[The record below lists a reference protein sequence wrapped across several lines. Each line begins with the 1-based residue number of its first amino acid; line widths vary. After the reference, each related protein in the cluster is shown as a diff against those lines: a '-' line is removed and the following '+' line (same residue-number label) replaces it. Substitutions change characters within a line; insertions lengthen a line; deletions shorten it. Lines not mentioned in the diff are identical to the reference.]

1 MILKT
6 FQLKNNLIE
15 KYNFYLFYGIN
26 EGHKRDVLNDIL
38 KGKNVLKY
46 DEEQV
51 FNNENNFIEEVLN
64 KSLFEE
70 EKIFLI
76 KRVTDKI
83 LKIINTIYEKN
94 NNSNETK
101 IILNAN
107 ILEKKSKLRNIF
119 EKNKEFIAI
128 PFYPDNEQTLSTI
141 AFNFI
146 KQKKILISRE
156 SINFIINKCGNNRGI
171 LIDEL
176 QKIEFFS
183 KNGKTL
189 NSEKL
194 GRLINLYEDH
204 SVFELADNCL
214 AKNKKKII
222 NIFNENNFT
231 NSDCILI
238 IKTLLNKSKKVLSL
252 VLNYE
257 ENKNIEKTITSSRPP
272 IFWKDKDITKKQ
284 ILSWNSKS
292 LKKYLFRLHEL
303 ELNIKKNLDNSLNL
317 ISDFILKK
325 Y

>member
-1 MILKT
+1 M
-6 FQLKNNLIE
+6 
-15 KYNFYLFYGIN
+15 
-26 EGHKRDVLNDIL
+26 

-70 EKIFLI
+70 EKIFLF

-94 NNSNETK
+94 NNLNETK

-119 EKNKEFIAI
+119 ERNKEFITI
-128 PFYPDNEQTLSTI
+128 PFYPDNDQTLSTI

-146 KQKKILISRE
+146 KQKKISISRE
-156 SINFIINKCGNNRGI
+156 SINFIINKCGNDRGI

-183 KNGKTL
+183 KSGKAL

-194 GRLINLYEDH
+194 GR
-204 SVFELADNCL
+204 
-214 AKNKKKII
+214 
-222 NIFNENNFT
+222 FT
-231 NSDCILI
+231 
-238 IKTLLNKSKKVLSL
+238 
-252 VLNYE
+252 
-257 ENKNIEKTITSSRPP
+257 
-272 IFWKDKDITKKQ
+272 
-284 ILSWNSKS
+284 
-292 LKKYLFRLHEL
+292 
-303 ELNIKKNLDNSLNL
+303 
-317 ISDFILKK
+317 
-325 Y
+325 

>member
-15 KYNFYLFYGIN
+15 KYNFYLFYGNN

-83 LKIINTIYEKN
+83 LKIIKTIYEKN
-94 NNSNETK
+94 NNLNETK

-119 EKNKEFIAI
+119 EKNKEFITI
-128 PFYPDNEQTLSTI
+128 PFYPDNDQTLSTI

-146 KQKKILISRE
+146 KQKKISISRE
-156 SINFIINKCGNNRGI
+156 SINFIINKCGNDRGI

-183 KNGKTL
+183 KSGKAL

-204 SVFELADNCL
+204 SIFELADNCL

-238 IKTLLNKSKKVLSL
+238 IRTLLNKSKKILSL

-257 ENKNIEKTITSSRPP
+257 ENKNIEKTISSSKPP
-272 IFWKDKDITKKQ
+272 IFWKDKEITKKQ
-284 ILSWNSKS
+284 ILSWNSKK
-292 LKKYLFRLHEL
+292 LKNHLFGLHEL

-317 ISDFILKK
+317 ISDFILNK